1 MRSLSVKKDF
11 NISMATQMLETLDF
25 YVYFSQKW
33 VYIEEILKLNMFF
46 LIKGGELF
54 EKYNEI
60 WKIIKN
66 SIKKEFD
73 SNSVYKEK

>member
-1 MRSLSVKKDF
+1 
-11 NISMATQMLETLDF
+11 
-25 YVYFSQKW
+25 
-33 VYIEEILKLNMFF
+33 MFF

>member
-11 NISMATQMLETLDF
+11 NISMTTQMLEKLDF

-33 VYIEEILKLNMFF
+33 VYIEEILKLNIFF
-46 LIKGGELF
+46 LIKSGELF

>member
-11 NISMATQMLETLDF
+11 NISMTTQMLEKLDF
-25 YVYFSQKW
+25 HVYFSQKW

-46 LIKGGELF
+46 LIKSGELF

>member
-11 NISMATQMLETLDF
+11 NISLATQMLEKLDI

>member
-1 MRSLSVKKDF
+1 
-11 NISMATQMLETLDF
+11 MATQMLEKLDF

>member
-1 MRSLSVKKDF
+1 MT
-11 NISMATQMLETLDF
+11 TQMLEKLDF

-33 VYIEEILKLNMFF
+33 VYIEEILKLNIFF
-46 LIKGGELF
+46 LIKSGELF